1 MLISDGQP
9 INGKCA
15 PICAPTEIKSE
26 LELLRYLGER
36 LPSLFSFILPDKI
49 IIDTNGLSVTR
60 RFPTALSE
68 LLCESCLLT
77 KEKLPEIIT
86 TDGISPPCRAVIGQL
101 ILEYSKSLS
110 AL

>member
-1 MLISDGQP
+1 MQEFTYVTGIILKQTP
-9 INGKCA
+9 I
-15 PICAPTEIKSE
+15 
-26 LELLRYLGER
+26 GEY
-36 LPSLFSFILPDKI
+36 D
-49 IIDTNGLSVTR
+49 R
-60 RFPTALSE
+60 RV
-68 LLCESCLLT
+68 CLLT